1 MTEHSFEQTAKDFI
15 EHLRQAGKKERTLY
29 TYSKDLEQAGAF
41 FGKDK
46 PIAGIQPFNVGK
58 FFKSDALLK
67 LADGSDRA
75 ERTVAKTMRVFRMMM
90 IWAKETG
97 RIETLPLPKSTPM
110 GHSKIKAENDEQQQ

>member
-1 MTEHSFEQTAKDFI
+1 MTEHTIEQTAQAFI

-29 TYSKDLEQAGAF
+29 TYCRDLEQVGAF

-46 PIAGIQPFNVGK
+46 PITGIQPFQVGK

-67 LADGSDRA
+67 LANGSDRA
-75 ERTVAKTMRVFRMMM
+75 ERTVAKTVRVFRMMM

-110 GHSKIKAENDEQQQ
+110 GHSKIKAENDEQQ

>member
-15 EHLRQAGKKERTLY
+15 EHLRETGKKERTLY

-41 FGKDK
+41 FGNDK
-46 PIAGIQPFNVGK
+46 PITGIQPLHVGK
-58 FFKSDALLK
+58 FFKSAALHNLP
-67 LADGSDRA
+67 DGSVRA
-75 ERTVAKTMRVFRMMM
+75 ERTVAKTVRVFRMMM
-90 IWAKETG
+90 VWANETG

>member
-1 MTEHSFEQTAKDFI
+1 MTEHTFEQAAKDFI
-15 EHLRQAGKKERTLY
+15 EHLRQTGKKERTLY
-29 TYSKDLEQAGAF
+29 TYSKDLDQIGAF

-46 PIAGIQPFNVGK
+46 PITGIQSFQVGK

-67 LADGSDRA
+67 LADGTDRA
-75 ERTVAKTMRVFRMMM
+75 ERTVAKTIRVFRMLM

-110 GHSKIKAENDEQQQ
+110 GHSKIKEENDEQQQ